1 MVILENYCKGTFTHT
16 NGHKYIGEFR
26 DNKPHGQGIKTY
38 ADGRIEEGIWN
49 DWKFQYAQKDP
60 MQSAKPS
67 LGNSTNGIEARLTTL
82 KSLHSKGLI
91 SDSEYKTTK
100 EKVLKGF

>member
-1 MVILENYCKGTFTHT
+1 MGN
-16 NGHKYIGEFR
+16 KYVGEVR
-26 DNKPHGQGIKTY
+26 DNKRHGQGTQTDV
-38 ADGRIEEGIWN
+38 DGRIEEGIWN
-49 DWKFQYAQKDP
+49 DGEFQYAQKAP
-60 MQSAKPS
+60 MQSVKPS
-67 LGNSTNGIEARLTTL
+67 LENSTNGIEARLTTL